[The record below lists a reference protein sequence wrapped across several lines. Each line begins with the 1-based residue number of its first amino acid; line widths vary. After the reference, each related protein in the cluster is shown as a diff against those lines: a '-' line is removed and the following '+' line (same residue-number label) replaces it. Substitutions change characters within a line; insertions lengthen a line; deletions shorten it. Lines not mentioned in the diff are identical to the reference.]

1 MKMKK
6 CEVGDKVFFIGKH
19 GLGVFANIMSI
30 SDNMLVV
37 LADDGQRYKGEKDI
51 FINLN
56 NERN

>member
-1 MKMKK
+1 MKEW
-6 CEVGDKVFFIGKH
+6 EVGDRVFFIGKY

>member
-1 MKMKK
+1 MKAW
-6 CEVGDKVFFIGKH
+6 EVGDRVFFIGKH
-19 GLGVFANIMSI
+19 GLGVFANIVSV

-37 LADDGQRYKGEKDI
+37 LADDGQWYKGEKDI

>member
-1 MKMKK
+1 MKK
-6 CEVGDKVFFIGKH
+6 WEVGDRVFFIGKH

-56 NERN
+56 NE